1 MSWKV
6 KVLAMMTSLLILSL
20 AACAG
25 AQPIS
30 EQDSAEVADE
40 DNADPQ
46 EQQESAEGPPQ
57 ATTGDGKSAAE
68 GGVSLPAGFPASF
81 PLPPGAVVLNDFSD
95 PGSSEYQLMLSA
107 DGTLDEVDETYRGVL
122 LDAGWEITDEE
133 EIRAEGMSSLKLYL
147 QGHGYEGD
155 IHFIES
161 EQGLGVQL
169 FLLGVANEG
178 DDLYYEYEGDVS
190 VLGAGYSD
198 LPPDLPLPAGLITV
212 DLPAEITKQG
222 YQAAF
227 TSSED
232 AAEVFN
238 MMQQVL
244 IDSGWDLNSTS
255 EQAAMGAYEIE
266 FTDSTYTF
274 EGTITI
280 LENPAEY
287 DLMDTTETLIAIR
300 PGPMDE

>member
-40 DNADPQ
+40 GDADPQ
-46 EQQESAEGPPQ
+46 EQQESAEDPPQ

-68 GGVSLPAGFPASF
+68 GGVSLPAGFPASL
-81 PLPPGAVVLNDFSD
+81 PLPPGAVVLSDFSN

-107 DGTLDEVDETYRGVL
+107 EGTLDEVDETYRGVL

-155 IHFIES
+155 IHVIES
-161 EQGLGVQL
+161 EKGLGVQL

-178 DDLYYEYEGDVS
+178 DDLYYEYEGDVT

-212 DLPAEITKQG
+212 DVPAEITKQG

-227 TSSED
+227 TSSEN